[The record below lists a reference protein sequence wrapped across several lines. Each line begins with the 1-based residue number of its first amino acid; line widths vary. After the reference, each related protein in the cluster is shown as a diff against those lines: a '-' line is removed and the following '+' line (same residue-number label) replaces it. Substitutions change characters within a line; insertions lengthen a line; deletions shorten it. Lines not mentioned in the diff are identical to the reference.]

1 MADENQDPIL
11 DEIEKIAES
20 EAAVA
25 EPKGGAPDEPAD
37 DAGEPAEK
45 PADAESDPAPF
56 VPDDDLVERAVKAGL
71 SMSDAKSFHS
81 KEFAEKIISALETRN
96 QPAPKAGAE
105 GEETPAEA
113 ELEVPAL
120 PEDEDYDPKL
130 VAAFNGMGR
139 MLKQLAKENAEL
151 RKAGQSAAEQSFFD
165 MQYGG
170 LDEGLRAHVDAARKS
185 QLKSKFA
192 MLEAG
197 YKATGAKVERER
209 VFKEAVSLALGD
221 LQAKAGE
228 EKKSAALK
236 QRQGVRLA
244 PPGREP
250 ASRRPQSQQ
259 DAEAEVISAIERKL
273 ASYN

>member
-1 MADENQDPIL
+1 MADKDQDPIL

-25 EPKGGAPDEPAD
+25 KPKSGAQDEPTD
-37 DAGEPAEK
+37 DADESAEK
-45 PADAESDPAPF
+45 PAADEADPVPF

-81 KEFAEKIISALETRN
+81 KEFAEKIISALETRI

-130 VAAFNGMGR
+130 VAAFNGMGK

-151 RKAGQSAAEQSFFD
+151 RKAGASAAEQSFFD
-165 MQYGG
+165 TQYGG

-197 YKATGAKVERER
+197 YKATGANVDRER

-236 QRQGVRLA
+236 QRQGIRLA

-250 ASRRPQSQQ
+250 ASRRQMT
-259 DAEAEVISAIERKL
+259 AEEAEMDIIADIGRKL
-273 ASYN
+273 NSF